1 LLGAKLHARKGTQQA
16 KETELANL
24 RNLVPGLALGI
35 GLLAASATVEAQE
48 SPVLDR
54 IVQSGTL
61 RVGMSATQP
70 PFNVRGRG
78 GQMLGLEVDL
88 ANLIAGAMR
97 VELEIVDRPFGELL
111 GALEEGAVDMVMSG
125 MAITP
130 RRAQTSAFVGPY
142 MLSGKSILTKSET
155 LAAASNTEDLNT
167 PEIRL
172 AALSNSTS
180 QEFAERY
187 TPNAQLITV
196 SDYDEAVNMLMAGAI
211 DALVADMPICLISL
225 MRFPNEGLATL
236 QEPLTI
242 EPIGIAIPGNDPML
256 RNLMDNYLDAFEKT
270 GILEQLR
277 KKWLE
282 DGAWI
287 AALP

>member
-1 LLGAKLHARKGTQQA
+1 MST
-16 KETELANL
+16 L
-24 RNLVPGLALGI
+24 RNLTLGLALGT
-35 GLLAASATVEAQE
+35 GLLAASTTVEAQE

-61 RVGMSATQP
+61 RVGMSASQP
-70 PFNVRGRG
+70 PFNVRGRD

-97 VELEIVDRPFGELL
+97 VELEIVNRPFGELL
-111 GALEEGAVDMVMSG
+111 AAMGDGAVDMVMSG

-142 MLSGKSILTKSET
+142 MLSGKSILTKSTT
-155 LAAASNTEDLNT
+155 LAAAKGTEDLNT

-180 QEFAERY
+180 QEFAERF

-196 SDYDEAVNMLMAGAI
+196 SAYDEAVNMLMEGEIVAI
-211 DALVADMPICLISL
+211 AL
-225 MRFPNEGLATL
+225 
-236 QEPLTI
+236 
-242 EPIGIAIPGNDPML
+242 
-256 RNLMDNYLDAFEKT
+256 
-270 GILEQLR
+270 
-277 KKWLE
+277 
-282 DGAWI
+282 
-287 AALP
+287 

>member
-1 LLGAKLHARKGTQQA
+1 MATQLL
-16 KETELANL
+16 KELELSTL
-24 RNLVPGLALGI
+24 RNLVLGLTLGT
-35 GLLAASATVEAQE
+35 GMLVASATAEAQE

-54 IVQSGTL
+54 IVQSGKL
-61 RVGMSATQP
+61 RVGMSASQP
-70 PFNVRGRG
+70 PFNVRGRSG
-78 GQMLGLEVDL
+78 KMIGLEVDL
-88 ANLIAGAMR
+88 ANLIAQAMG
-97 VELEIVDRPFGELL
+97 VELEIVNRPFGELL
-111 GALEEGAVDMVMSG
+111 GAMREGAVDMVMSG

-130 RRAQTSAFVGPY
+130 RRARTSAFVGPY
-142 MLSGKSILTKSET
+142 MLSGKSILTKSTT

-196 SDYDEAVNMLMAGAI
+196 ADYDEAVTMLMAGDI
-211 DALVADMPICLISL
+211 DALVADMPICLLSL
-225 MRFPNEGLATL
+225 MRFPDEGLATL
-236 QEPLTI
+236 SEPLTI
-242 EPIGIAIPGNDPML
+242 EPIGIALPGNDPMF
-256 RNLMDNYLDAFEKT
+256 RGLMDNYLEAFEKT